1 MSGKD
6 GIDSLVDVWAVAA
19 NGDAVYRRGVS
30 ALCPAVSV
38 NQLQ

>member
-6 GIDSLVDVWAVAA
+6 DIDASVDVWAVAT

-30 ALCPAVSV
+30 ALCPAVSII
-38 NQLQ
+38 QL